1 MHLDAVNTASYSG
14 SGTTWTDLSGN
25 GNNNPA
31 VGDTA
36 GLALTVTY
44 TAAANGA
51 YVIKAGDRI
60 QFDYF
65 Y

>member
-1 MHLDAVNTASYSG
+1 LLNNTSG
-14 SGTTWTDLSGN
+14 ANNVAIANSALQTNSTGS
-25 GNNNPA
+25 NNPA

-36 GLALTVTY
+36 GLTLTVTY